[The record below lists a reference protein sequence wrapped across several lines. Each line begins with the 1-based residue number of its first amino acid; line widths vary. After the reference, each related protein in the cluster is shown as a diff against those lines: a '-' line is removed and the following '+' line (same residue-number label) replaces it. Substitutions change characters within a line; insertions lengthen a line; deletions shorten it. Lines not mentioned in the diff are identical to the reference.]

1 MKRYLILLISLI
13 ILTGRLSGVTIVIS
27 GEVRNLVGI
36 PIVNQQVQLTELLSG
51 ATGIQLNTFTDINGR
66 FGFSLI
72 GSDTSFQTL
81 KISTI
86 DCQNS
91 ILDTIILRQ
100 GNTNFDHI
108 DFTICDN
115 QTPGCL
121 ASFIAHKLGTNGGLF
136 NVYFENTSIGNYD
149 SIFWDFGDGTTSF
162 ETNPTHAYQLG
173 TYNACLTI
181 LGENGLCF
189 DAKCQFIIADTALP
203 CNNFFNEHIE
213 GLKAIFHADMQGPPP
228 FQHQW
233 SFGDGN
239 FGEGNHTE
247 HTYSTPGDYLVTLNS
262 INGDG
267 CASSFQKLI
276 TITNID
282 SCNASFYTIPDPS
295 NPLLIHFNNTST
307 GNLSSFHWVFGDGTT
322 SILQNP
328 DHLYSNS
335 GIYNVR
341 LKIISED
348 SSCMDE
354 SIKSIQVANSPAYI
368 VAGQVLVNQFPIDHA
383 RASLYTI
390 TGHQV
395 ELEPDTILPGEQGA
409 FAFWPVNSADYFIK
423 GEPSSSSQYS
433 GEYLPT
439 YSGNTILW
447 HKAQTFQVDTN
458 LFQQSIELVKRPQN
472 MGGNGTITGQVRS
485 VNRYGDSIT
494 LNNIPVYLFTK
505 GDDLVAST
513 FTDNN
518 GNYELSN
525 LLYNNYYLFPDVTGL
540 ISQRASVTVSEQIQV
555 LSNQNFTITPDG
567 VVYAITELPDYIESL
582 SDIYPNPVSK
592 DLKIRIALRQDAEF
606 VLNIVDLTGRILAEK
621 SIELPEGEQIIEVNT
636 GTLNAGCYLLYLRDK
651 EGNTISRRFLKI

>member
-1 MKRYLILLISLI
+1 MKRYLILLFSLI
-13 ILTGRLSGVTIVIS
+13 TLTGRLLGITIEIS

-36 PIVNQQVQLTELLSG
+36 PIVNQQVQLAELQNG

-66 FGFSLI
+66 FGFNLI

-86 DCQNS
+86 DCQNN
-91 ILDTIILRQ
+91 IIDTIILRQ
-100 GNTNFDHI
+100 GNTHIDHI

-162 ETNPTHAYQLG
+162 ETNPTHAYQIG
-173 TYNACLTI
+173 AYNACLTI
-181 LGENGLCF
+181 LGDNGLCF
-189 DAKCQFIIADTALP
+189 DTRCQFIIADTALP

-276 TITNID
+276 TIANID
-282 SCNASFYTIPDPS
+282 SCNASFIAIPDPS
-295 NPLLIHFNNTST
+295 NPLLVHFNNTSI
-307 GNLSSFHWVFGDGTT
+307 GNLSSFHWAFGDGTT

-354 SIKSIQVANSPAYI
+354 SIKSIQVANSPTYI

-383 RASLYTI
+383 KASLYTI

-409 FAFWPVNSADYFIK
+409 FAFWPVNSGDYFIK

-485 VNRYGDSIT
+485 VNRFGDSIT
-494 LNNIPVYLFTK
+494 LNNIPVYLYTK
-505 GDDLVAST
+505 SDDLVASA

-525 LLYNNYYLFPDVTGL
+525 LLYDNYYLFPDVTGL

-567 VVYAITELPDYIESL
+567 VVYAIMELPDYIESL

-592 DLKIRIALRQDAEF
+592 DLKIRISLRQDAEF

-621 SIELPEGEQIIEVNT
+621 SIELPEGEQIIEVNIA
-636 GTLNAGCYLLYLRDK
+636 TLKAGCYLLHLSDK
-651 EGNTISRRFLKI
+651 EGNIISRRFLKI